1 MEFDLF
7 MMPKVLNSLHHQL
20 DGKSAGIIYLGHG
33 TGKLSFWDQIIGNS
47 LINTVEDELGRQDIS
62 SCW

>member
-7 MMPKVLNSLHHQL
+7 IMSKVLNSLHHQL
-20 DGKSAGIIYLGHG
+20 GKLAGIIYLGHG
-33 TGKLSFWDQIIGNS
+33 IGKLSFWDQIIGNS
-47 LINTVEDELGRQDIS
+47 LINTVEDELELQDIS